1 MIDLDFIKEL
11 MTSLIYFHF
20 SLRLVDISDEILNS
34 DVEMS
39 NNENEDKNVIVS
51 EVKAVPTAKKSN
63 NKESKVWKKN
73 RTEKVLHEYFIR
85 KSSHV
90 SKAINYTFTNY

>member
-51 EVKAVPTAKKSN
+51 EVKTSVATTAKKSN
-63 NKESKVWKKN
+63 NIKESKV
-73 RTEKVLHEYFIR
+73 
-85 KSSHV
+85 
-90 SKAINYTFTNY
+90 

>member
-1 MIDLDFIKEL
+1 MGLLLICTKKKNVKKNVESVNNDLFGLCKRIDYIWNYFIN
-11 MTSLIYFHF
+11 FHF

-63 NKESKVWKKN
+63 NKESKV
-73 RTEKVLHEYFIR
+73 
-85 KSSHV
+85 
-90 SKAINYTFTNY
+90 

>member
-1 MIDLDFIKEL
+1 MIYLDFVKEL
-11 MTSLIYFHF
+11 ITYGNYFINFHF

-51 EVKAVPTAKKSN
+51 EVKADTTAKKSN
-63 NKESKVWKKN
+63 NKESKV
-73 RTEKVLHEYFIR
+73 
-85 KSSHV
+85 
-90 SKAINYTFTNY
+90 

>member
-11 MTSLIYFHF
+11 MTSLIFFHF

-63 NKESKVWKKN
+63 NKESKVWKKIILKKSFMN
-73 RTEKVLHEYFIR
+73 ILLESLHMYPR
-85 KSSHV
+85 P
-90 SKAINYTFTNY
+90 

>member
-63 NKESKVWKKN
+63 NKESKVWKKI
-73 RTEKVLHEYFIR
+73 VLKKSFMNILLESLHMYPIQGHILYF
-85 KSSHV
+85 H
-90 SKAINYTFTNY
+90 

>member
-1 MIDLDFIKEL
+1 MISTLKTSRLRCYAIIDQGLLDRIIHFVL
-11 MTSLIYFHF
+11 F

-51 EVKAVPTAKKSN
+51 EVKTTVATTAKKSN
-63 NKESKVWKKN
+63 NIKESKV
-73 RTEKVLHEYFIR
+73 
-85 KSSHV
+85 
-90 SKAINYTFTNY
+90 

>member
-1 MIDLDFIKEL
+1 M
-11 MTSLIYFHF
+11 
-20 SLRLVDISDEILNS
+20 DISDEILNS

-63 NKESKVWKKN
+63 NKESKV
-73 RTEKVLHEYFIR
+73 
-85 KSSHV
+85 
-90 SKAINYTFTNY
+90 

>member
-1 MIDLDFIKEL
+1 MIYLDFVNEL
-11 MTSLIYFHF
+11 ITYGNYFINFHF

-63 NKESKVWKKN
+63 NKESKV
-73 RTEKVLHEYFIR
+73 
-85 KSSHV
+85 
-90 SKAINYTFTNY
+90 

>member
-51 EVKAVPTAKKSN
+51 EVKTAMATTAKKSN
-63 NKESKVWKKN
+63 NIKESKV
-73 RTEKVLHEYFIR
+73 
-85 KSSHV
+85 
-90 SKAINYTFTNY
+90 

>member
-1 MIDLDFIKEL
+1 MNNDLFGLCKRIDYLLKLFFINL
-11 MTSLIYFHF
+11 HF

-63 NKESKVWKKN
+63 NKESKV
-73 RTEKVLHEYFIR
+73 
-85 KSSHV
+85 
-90 SKAINYTFTNY
+90 

>member
-51 EVKAVPTAKKSN
+51 EVKTTVATTAKKSN
-63 NKESKVWKKN
+63 NIKESKV
-73 RTEKVLHEYFIR
+73 
-85 KSSHV
+85 
-90 SKAINYTFTNY
+90 

>member
-51 EVKAVPTAKKSN
+51 EVKTSMATTAKKSN
-63 NKESKVWKKN
+63 NIKESKV
-73 RTEKVLHEYFIR
+73 
-85 KSSHV
+85 
-90 SKAINYTFTNY
+90 

>member
-1 MIDLDFIKEL
+1 MYKKEKCKKNVESVNNDLFGLCKRIDYIWNYFIN
-11 MTSLIYFHF
+11 FHF

-63 NKESKVWKKN
+63 NKESKV
-73 RTEKVLHEYFIR
+73 
-85 KSSHV
+85 
-90 SKAINYTFTNY
+90 

>member
-51 EVKAVPTAKKSN
+51 EVKAVSTAKKSN
-63 NKESKVWKKN
+63 NKESKVWKKI
-73 RTEKVLHEYFIR
+73 VLK
-85 KSSHV
+85 KSFMNILLESM
-90 SKAINYTFTNY
+90 YPRL

>member
-63 NKESKVWKKN
+63 NKESKVWKKIILKKSFMN
-73 RTEKVLHEYFIR
+73 ILLESLHMYPR
-85 KSSHV
+85 P
-90 SKAINYTFTNY
+90 